1 MHNCNAY
8 HNLSHNITAD
18 EQVEE
23 EVSAE
28 SKPTVESALDRES
41 AEAQEDEP
49 VYDEPAPAEHTRD
62 GKYVIALVFSI
73 SCPVCPPFIQSF
85 RACRVN
91 KPREDSNSLNKQ
103 LYL

>member
-1 MHNCNAY
+1 MHNRNAY

-49 VYDEPAPAEHTRD
+49 VYDEPAPADHIHD
-62 GKYVIALVFSI
+62 GEYVIEKVFTI
-73 SCPVCPPFIQSF
+73 SCPVCPPFIQ
-85 RACRVN
+85 
-91 KPREDSNSLNKQ
+91 
-103 LYL
+103 